1 MEKGF
6 VRRIINGLQAHSGL
20 LVVIVAAILVELVSI
35 IQYLDTREGIRQ
47 EVQQRAESELH
58 VKRLEIK
65 NVMTSVEVAVENMA
79 WVVEQNID
87 LPEQAAEYCRR
98 IVNNNPHIVGCGLSY
113 VADYFPRHGHWYEL
127 YTLSNEEYGAEKA
140 KQIGSKDHDYLTA
153 EWFTSPLK
161 TGKGYWSEP
170 YFDNAGAKMLLCTY
184 ALPLHNKQGKTV
196 AVIGVD
202 VPLEWL
208 NEVIARTKTLSS
220 SYNLLLSRTGKLIA
234 CPEDSLVMRT
244 TVQEV
249 TRGMNDTMAQV
260 VNQRMING
268 EKGKAVVID
277 NEGNKNHVFFA
288 PMENETGWSMS
299 VVCSDK
305 EMFSSLEQMGLKL
318 MILRFLGL
326 SLLAFIIYRMV
337 CNFKYLQEANAEKER
352 IGSELRIA
360 NGIQMGMVPKV
371 FTPHPDRNDI
381 SVYATMK
388 PAKEVGGDLYD
399 FYIRDE
405 KMFFC
410 VGDVSGKGVPA
421 SLVMAVTRSMFRI
434 VSNHE
439 SAPERIVRALND
451 TLNETNETN
460 MFVTLFVGVL
470 DLPTGRLRYCNAGH
484 CPPFLI
490 GEDTQQTL
498 KVETNVPIGIV
509 NNWKYTA
516 QETIL
521 KTNTAIFTYTDGVLE
536 AENTEYIQFGE
547 QRMHTAID
555 DMPADERTQPE
566 ALITQ
571 MTKSVEQFTDGM
583 KQNDDLTMLTILFK
597 KKTMAE
603 RLQRSITL
611 PNDIQTIPQLQAFVE
626 ELGEELHFDDSTV
639 MSLNLALEEAV
650 VNVMNYA
657 YPPEI
662 KGDVTIK
669 AEANDVR
676 LKFTI
681 IDNGTPFDPTAIA
694 DADITLSTEE
704 RPIGGLGIFM
714 VRQIMDSINYERVD
728 GQNILS
734 LRKKLPADE
743 ATSQPQ
749 Q

>member
-1 MEKGF
+1 MNKKGWERI
-6 VRRIINGLQAHSGL
+6 VRSVQARSGL
-20 LVVIVAAILVELVSI
+20 LIVILAAALVELVSVV
-35 IQYLDTREGIRQ
+35 QYLYAREGIRQ
-47 EVQQRAESELH
+47 EVQQRAESELRM
-58 VKRLEIK
+58 KSLEIK
-65 NVMTSVEVAVENMA
+65 NMMTSVEVALQNMA
-79 WVVEQNID
+79 WAVEQNID
-87 LPEQAAEYCRR
+87 RPEQAAEMCRR
-98 IVNNNPHIVGCGLSY
+98 IVRNNPQIAGCGLAF
-113 VADYFPRHGHWYEL
+113 VADYFPQRGRWCEL
-127 YTLSNEEYGAEKA
+127 YTLGIGDGEAGAVQ
-140 KQIGSKDHDYLTA
+140 QIGSADHDYLKA
-153 EWFTSPLK
+153 EWFNVPIE

-170 YFDNAGAKMLLCTY
+170 YYDNAGAKALLCSY
-184 ALPLHNKQGKTV
+184 SLPVHDRKGQTV
-196 AVIGVD
+196 AVIGAD
-202 VPLEWL
+202 LPLEWISG
-208 NEVIARTKTLSS
+208 VIARTKTLKS

-234 CPEDSLVMRT
+234 CPEDSLVMRR
-244 TVQEV
+244 TVQEA

-260 VNQRMING
+260 VNRRMMGG
-268 EKGKAVVID
+268 EHGQAVVYD
-277 NEGNKNHVFFA
+277 NEGNKNIVFFA
-288 PMENETGWSMS
+288 PVENETGWSMS

-305 EMFSSLEQMGLKL
+305 EIYSSLHQMGLKL
-318 MILRFLGL
+318 LTLMILGL
-326 SLLAFIIYRMV
+326 SLLAFIIYRMGRS
-337 CNFKYLQEANAEKER
+337 FKRLQEANAEKER
-352 IGSELRIA
+352 IASELHIA

-371 FTPHPDRNDI
+371 FPPYPDRDDM

-405 KMFFC
+405 KLFFC

-451 TLNETNETN
+451 TVNETNETN

-484 CPPFLI
+484 CPPFVI
-490 GEDTQQTL
+490 GKDWQQPL
-498 KVETNVPIGIV
+498 NVDTNVPIGIV
-509 NNWKYTA
+509 ENWKYTA
-516 QETIL
+516 QETTL
-521 KTNTAIFTYTDGVLE
+521 KTNTTIFTYTDGVLE
-536 AENTEYIQFGE
+536 AENAEYEQFGE
-547 QRMHTAID
+547 QRMHMTID
-555 DMPADERTQPE
+555 NMPANERTQPE
-566 ALITQ
+566 ELIME
-571 MTKSVEQFTDGM
+571 MTKRVEQFTDGM
-583 KQNDDLTMLTILFK
+583 KQNDDLTMLAILFNK
-597 KKTMAE
+597 TTMAE

-611 PNDIQTIPQLQAFVE
+611 PNDIETIPQLQTFVE
-626 ELGEELHFDDSTV
+626 ELGEELHLDDSTV
-639 MSLNLALEEAV
+639 MNLNLALEEAV

-681 IDNGTPFDPTAIA
+681 CDSGTPFDPTAIA
-694 DADITLSTEE
+694 DADTTLSTEE

-734 LRKKLPADE
+734 LRKKLPNDGV
-743 ATSQPQ
+743 TSQPQ